1 MTTALQTVSA
11 CERCKHYEPPR
22 FPLDD
27 HWCRACSLPV
37 YEAIAPGDCGPEK
50 RYQIAKEKV

>member
-1 MTTALQTVSA
+1 MTFT
-11 CERCKHYEPPR
+11 CETCKHYEPPR

-37 YEAIAPGDCGPEK
+37 YEAIAPSECGRDR
-50 RYQIAKEKV
+50 RYFAKKGEGQ